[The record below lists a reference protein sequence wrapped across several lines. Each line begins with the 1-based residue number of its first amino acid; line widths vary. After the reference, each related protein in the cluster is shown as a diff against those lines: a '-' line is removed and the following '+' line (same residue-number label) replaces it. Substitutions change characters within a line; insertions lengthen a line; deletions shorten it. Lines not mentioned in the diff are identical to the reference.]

1 MADNETKFP
10 TRGDVLVWQVN
21 AECRPDEQTLLNI
34 IDALLYERDAARA
47 TADRLSQAYTELD
60 EENNR
65 LKASNSRLAEENMSL
80 TNELTVLKRRTANK
94 EFDME
99 IDART
104 ADTEIRDLKEQLEAL
119 RKAYAELKGKN

>member
-1 MADNETKFP
+1 MADNETKSL

-21 AECRPDEQTLLNI
+21 AECRHDEQTLLNV
-34 IDALLYERDAARA
+34 IDQLVGERDKARA
-47 TADRLSQAYTELD
+47 TADRLSQTYTELD

-65 LKASNSRLAEENMSL
+65 LKASNSRMAEENMSL
-80 TNELTVLKRRTANK
+80 TNELTVLKRRTADK

>member
-1 MADNETKFP
+1 MADNETKSL

-65 LKASNSRLAEENMSL
+65 LKASNSRMAEENMSL

-119 RKAYAELKGKN
+119 RKAYAELKG

>member
-1 MADNETKFP
+1 MADNETKEI
-10 TRGDVLVWQVN
+10 TRGDVLAWQVN
-21 AECRPDEQTLLNI
+21 HECRPGVQTLLNI
-34 IDALLYERDAARA
+34 IDALLYDRDAARA

-65 LKASNSRLAEENMSL
+65 LKASNSRMADKNMSL
-80 TNELTVLKRRTANK
+80 AEELTVLKRRTADK

-104 ADTEIRDLKEQLEAL
+104 ADTEIRDLKHQLDEL

>member
-1 MADNETKFP
+1 MADNETKP
-10 TRGDVLVWQVN
+10 LARGDVLVWQVN
-21 AECRPDEQTLLNI
+21 AECRPDEQTLLNV
-34 IDALLYERDAARA
+34 IDQLVGERDKARA

-65 LKASNSRLAEENMSL
+65 LKASNSRMADENMSL

-104 ADTEIRDLKEQLEAL
+104 ADTEIRDLKHQLDEL
-119 RKAYAELKGKN
+119 RKAYAELKG